1 MKQFCTVFRFTFMD
15 TVRKKA
21 FIVST
26 AILLVLILIACM
38 IPRAIEWFT
47 PDKSG
52 APNEIAQAGEGA
64 FFSEG
69 SPIYLLDESGAIEN
83 AQSYLEALGYQVNSI
98 GENALETAE
107 NAVLN
112 GEADAIIK
120 ITSSDE
126 VPTAEILIKDF
137 MHAPNTTSIIDQ
149 LNNAWRA
156 EKLSEA
162 GADEAILEIIHTS
175 VPIYE
180 KALGSMDLTGYT
192 FGIVASML
200 MFFAVYFYGISV
212 ANSVAMEK
220 TSRVMETLV
229 VSAKPS
235 SILLGKCAAMG
246 TAGLVQMA
254 GIILYGVIAY
264 NLLVPDGTMIFG
276 MQLSFS
282 GVTPVNL
289 VIIILYFLLGYAL
302 YALLYAVCGATVS
315 RIEDISPALM
325 PVSMIS
331 MISFYIGYFT
341 SIMGNSSG
349 AIEWVARY
357 VPFCAPFGMPF
368 RLLNGS
374 VTVSQCAISLFVML
388 IAIALVSGLSIRLYK
403 ASIMHYGNRLKIK
416 DLFKR

>member
-156 EKLSEA
+156 GKLSEV

-175 VPIYE
+175 VPVYE

-289 VIIILYFLLGYAL
+289 IVIILYFLLGYAL

-357 VPFCAPFGMPF
+357 VPFCAPFGMPV

-374 VTVSQCAISLFVML
+374 VTVGQCAIS
-388 IAIALVSGLSIRLYK
+388 
-403 ASIMHYGNRLKIK
+403 
-416 DLFKR
+416 

>member
-1 MKQFCTVFRFTFMD
+1 MKQFFTVFRFTFMD
-15 TVRKKA
+15 AVRKKA
-21 FIVST
+21 FIAST
-26 AILLVLILIACM
+26 AILLILILVACM
-38 IPRAIEWFT
+38 IPRAIDWFT

-52 APNEIAQAGEGA
+52 APNDIAQTGEGA

-69 SPIYLLDESGAIEN
+69 SPIYLMDESGAIEN

-98 GENALETAE
+98 GENEIEAAE

-120 ITSSDE
+120 ITASDE

-137 MHAPNTTSIIDQ
+137 MHAPNTTAIIDQ

-162 GADEAILEIIHTS
+162 GADETILEIIHTA
-175 VPIYE
+175 VPVYE

-264 NLLVPDGTMIFG
+264 NLLVPEGTMIFG

-289 VIIILYFLLGYAL
+289 IIIILYFLLGYAL

-331 MISFYIGYFT
+331 MVSFYIGYFT
-341 SIMGNSSG
+341 SIMGSG
-349 AIEWVARY
+349 SGWIEWAARY

-374 VTVSQCAISLFVML
+374 VTVGQCAISLFVML
-388 IAIALVSGLSIRLYK
+388 LAILLVSGLSIRLYK

>member
-1 MKQFCTVFRFTFMD
+1 MKQFLTVFRFTFLD
-15 TVRKKA
+15 AVRKKA
-21 FIVST
+21 FKIST

-38 IPRAIEWFT
+38 IPRAIGWFT
-47 PDKSG
+47 PDKNETG
-52 APNEIAQAGEGA
+52 ASEEIYMSAGN
-64 FFSEG
+64 
-69 SPIYLLDESGAIEN
+69 ILLLDESGAIEN
-83 AQSYLEALGYQVNSI
+83 AADYLSVIGYNVQRVLS
-98 GENALETAE
+98 AETEKAE
-107 NAVLN
+107 QAVLS
-112 GEADAIIK
+112 GEADAFVR
-120 ITSSDE
+120 ITASAFVPE
-126 VPTAEILIKDF
+126 VDVFIKDF
-137 MHAPNTTSIIDQ
+137 MHAPDTGAIQVQ
-149 LNNAWRA
+149 LNSAWRA
-156 EKLSEA
+156 GELEKLGA
-162 GADEAILEIIHTS
+162 GEEILTVVVTS
-175 VPIYE
+175 VPVYE
-180 KALGSMDLTGYT
+180 QALGSMDLTGYT

-235 SILLGKCAAMG
+235 AILLGKCAAMG
-246 TAGLVQMA
+246 AAGLAQMA
-254 GIILYGVIAY
+254 GIILYGVVMY
-264 NLLVPDGTMIFG
+264 NALVPEGTMIFG
-276 MQLSFS
+276 MQLSFA

-349 AIEWVARY
+349 AIEWIARY

-374 VTVSQCAISLFVML
+374 VTVGQCAISLSVML
-388 IAIALVSGLSIRLYK
+388 VAIALVSGLSIKLYK

-416 DLFKR
+416 DLVRK

>member
-1 MKQFCTVFRFTFMD
+1 M
-15 TVRKKA
+15 
-21 FIVST
+21 
-26 AILLVLILIACM
+26 
-38 IPRAIEWFT
+38 
-47 PDKSG
+47 
-52 APNEIAQAGEGA
+52 
-64 FFSEG
+64 
-69 SPIYLLDESGAIEN
+69 DESGAIEN

-156 EKLSEA
+156 GKLSEV

-175 VPIYE
+175 VPVYE

-289 VIIILYFLLGYAL
+289 IVIILYFLLGYAL

-374 VTVSQCAISLFVML
+374 VTVGQCAISLLVML